1 MIYRIEGKLPGLNEL
16 VAASHNHYARAAMK
30 RRYERAAVLQ
40 LQAQQARP
48 VESLPVDVHFAWECK
63 DRRRDPDNIASAG
76 QKVLLDALQ
85 VAGVLPND
93 GWHEIASIEHNFKKS
108 ELKIDAVTITLT
120 ESSPDID

>member
-1 MIYRIEGKLPGLNEL
+1 MATNPMP
-16 VAASHNHYARAAMK
+16 ASPIK
-30 RRYERAAVLQ
+30 
-40 LQAQQARP
+40 AQQARP
-48 VESLPVDVHFAWECK
+48 GESLPVDVHFAWECK